1 MSNSKSVFR
10 KAALSVVAALGL
22 AGVACAQTT
31 DWAAVVEAA
40 RAEGEVAIYSAQSQ
54 DLLNELGR
62 KFEAEYG
69 VKVIVVRAVETDLW
83 PKVDVEVSSGKGI
96 ADIMVG
102 AGVTLL
108 KERGEKGYFVVPQ
121 GPAFSDPA
129 FNRDR
134 FLNPTGYY
142 QTGATVL
149 TFNWNTDLLPE
160 GLTDYKDILRPDL
173 KGMIGI
179 PQAKTLGQVDFYR
192 YLTDRYGEEFLVE
205 LAALEPQL
213 YAGAL
218 PQAQA
223 VVAGEIAVAL
233 HALPLESEKAKGAP
247 VDWGLA
253 DTPWGTPFFGGILT
267 SAPHP
272 NAAQLLADFM
282 ITREGQ
288 ATLGKLAASVMPGV
302 EGTLMSGD
310 RLRQQDP
317 EVYTADFVKGYVE
330 KWNALFLPK

>member
-1 MSNSKSVFR
+1 MSDCTSVIRKS
-10 KAALSVVAALGL
+10 ALALVAALGL
-22 AGVACAQTT
+22 AGAANAQAK
-31 DWAAVVEAA
+31 DWGAIVEAA
-40 RAEGEVAIYSAQSQ
+40 KAEGEVTLYSAQSQ

-62 KFEAEYG
+62 KFEDEYG
-69 VKVIVVRAVETDLW
+69 IKVTVVRAVESDLW

-108 KERGEKGYFVVPQ
+108 KDRGEKGFFTAPQ
-121 GPAFSDPA
+121 GPAFSDPD

-134 FLNPTGYY
+134 FLNATNYF

-160 GLTDYKDILRPDL
+160 GLKDYKDALRPDL

-205 LAALEPQL
+205 LAKLEPQL

-218 PQAQA
+218 PLAQA

-233 HALPLESEKAKGAP
+233 HALPLEGEKAKGAP
-247 VDWGLA
+247 VDWALA

-272 NAAQLLADFM
+272 NAAQVLADFM
-282 ITREGQ
+282 VTRAGQ
-288 ATLGKLAASVMPGV
+288 ETLGRLSASVMPGV

-310 RLRQQDP
+310 QLRQQDP
-317 EVYTADFVKGYVE
+317 AVYTAEFVKDYVE